1 MIKEIEIGQLN
12 AIYEKYGDL
21 GFEVETPYGYKNIDW
36 CGITEKNADIYR
48 CELENGMF
56 VEGADLHKLKN
67 DKGDFINLC
76 EIEINEIVQTNTG
89 NSKVTS
95 IELLDIKDTLYD
107 VQVAD
112 VHQYYTNGIVSHNT
126 NLTVDT
132 MKFLLFGNTTKT
144 SINEQV
150 FNTFSGK
157 NELVVRGSIT
167 IEGDE
172 DFIIERKLKRTAK
185 KSGGWTVANV
195 VNYYKVYPDG
205 SEDDKPMNE
214 EDATA
219 TTIKIRSVVGKE
231 DDFELVVLATARN
244 LDDLVDFTSGESG
257 KLLTRFIGLD
267 VISEKEKIVRKMYN
281 EFSKQMKSN
290 IYDVITLAEEITTHN
305 DNLEILERLMS
316 DLETKLIS
324 ESGNLQDLKDTRT
337 KLLESKQNVDAK
349 ISSLNPSMINE
360 DIKIITARGITYKSK
375 IESIVNEIIELGDVP
390 FDEEKY
396 ESFRKEN
403 IELASIIA
411 VKNATIKADNRMIV
425 ELEAS
430 GICQSCNRALDDVDN
445 SSHIKKIRDKIELE
459 TKALTTQEKKLKKLT
474 DDIADL
480 DIIKSV
486 VDKKNSLEIEK
497 IKIEVEI
504 SGLRTELASK
514 NSDLK
519 AYKANLKTIEANK
532 QIDVEVSLID
542 TKIVASELQVSEIKQ
557 KINRASYDI
566 ELNTNEIVKK
576 EKLVI
581 QIDKEKSAEAIFKI
595 YINMVGQKGISK
607 LVLRSV
613 LPIINSE
620 LERLLDDVT
629 DFDVEVTIDDKNE
642 VRLLIVK
649 DEVEKL
655 LKSAS
660 GLERTTASL
669 ALRSVLGKISTLPT
683 PVFIVFDEV
692 LGRVAQEN
700 ITYLKPLFDRI
711 KDMYESVFFITFH
724 SEVKDWADNVITVT
738 KDENN
743 ISTINAN

>member
-290 IYDVITLAEEITTHN
+290 LYDVITLAEEITTHN

>member
-157 NELVVRGSIT
+157 NELVVRGSFT

>member
-157 NELVVRGSIT
+157 NELVVRGSFT

-290 IYDVITLAEEITTHN
+290 LYDVITLAEEITTHN